1 MPGFGA
7 NTQVRVLRLETRT
20 HPITISCS
28 SMRIEML
35 SVAPQP
41 VSTDYLAPSN
51 TCVFACLVPVR
62 KYSALGCVDKAGS
75 WFCVHTYAPRNL
87 FSYIHIIFVL
97 NRAHRRRQSLG
108 FMGFRGFMLDLSLL
122 VDPR

>member
-7 NTQVRVLRLETRT
+7 NTSARATFRNTHTSDYNLMFIYANRDAVCRPATR
-20 HPITISCS
+20 I
-28 SMRIEML
+28 
-35 SVAPQP
+35 
-41 VSTDYLAPSN
+41 YLAPSN

-75 WFCVHTYAPRNL
+75 WSCVHTYAPRNL